1 MAAIQIVNEET
12 LSDKKYPLKYIT
24 LQKPDRE
31 GNMRRQQKEVYYRPD
46 AVSIL
51 LVDKQA
57 RQFLFTR
64 QFRLA
69 AFLNGNDSGYLLEA
83 CAGMIDETETPEQ
96 TAAREVVEETGY
108 EISGLEK
115 TGAVYTS
122 PAGITEYVH
131 LFVANYK
138 SESSHAKRG
147 GLASEGEDIELV
159 EMDFDEALQKLQS
172 GQIKD
177 AKTLMLLQHYFLANK

>member
-1 MAAIQIVNEET
+1 MAAIQIVNKET

-24 LQKPDRE
+24 LQKPDQE
-31 GNMRRQQKEVYYRPD
+31 GNMQEQQKEVYYRPD

-57 RQFLFTR
+57 RKFLFTR

-69 AFLNGNDSGYLLEA
+69 AFLNGSDSGYLLEA
-83 CAGMIDETETPEQ
+83 CAGIIDKTETPEQ
-96 TAAREVVEETGY
+96 TAAREVMEETGY

-122 PAGITEYVH
+122 PAGITEY
-131 LFVANYK
+131 VANYK

>member
-1 MAAIQIVNEET
+1 MAAIQIVNKET

-24 LQKPDRE
+24 LQKPDQE
-31 GNMRRQQKEVYYRPD
+31 GNMQEQQKEVYYRPD

-57 RQFLFTR
+57 RKFLFTR

-69 AFLNGNDSGYLLEA
+69 AFLNGSDSGYLLEA
-83 CAGMIDETETPEQ
+83 CAGIIDKTETPEQ
-96 TAAREVVEETGY
+96 TAAREVMEETGY

-138 SESSHAKRG
+138 SKAHMPNAADLLPKGKILNWWKWILTKPCKSYNRDKLKMQKR
-147 GLASEGEDIELV
+147 
-159 EMDFDEALQKLQS
+159 
-172 GQIKD
+172 
-177 AKTLMLLQHYFLANK
+177 